1 VVETT
6 ETVPRDGVFPVDARD
21 WGALEDST
29 FCWRRGMMQ
38 MQMQSLGSTS
48 TATI

>member
-1 VVETT
+1 M
-6 ETVPRDGVFPVDARD
+6 FQVDARD

-29 FCWRRGMMQ
+29 FCWRRRGMMQ